1 MRSKAPIF
9 SVAAWQRLLGALLL
23 LAVLASQSLGLLHRY
38 VHFPGGGHHSLH
50 VSPQSSSESPLEAGA
65 ALNHTPQAL
74 AWVAGLFSA
83 HTVGSAA
90 CLGFDACIDSVPIQ
104 VPLGFVA
111 MPVIG
116 FLLQLNGLAIARWHA
131 QFQARGP
138 PISH

>member
-9 SVAAWQRLLGALLL
+9 SVVAWQRLLGAVLL

-38 VHFPGGGHHSLH
+38 VHFPGGGHHSLS
-50 VSPQSSSESPLEAGA
+50 VSPQSSSGPPLEAGA
-65 ALNHTPQAL
+65 ASNHLPQAL

-83 HTVGSAA
+83 HTEGSSA
-90 CLGFDACIDSVPIQ
+90 CLGFDTCIDSVPTQ
-104 VPLGFVA
+104 VQQGFVA
-111 MPVIG
+111 VPAIG

>member
-83 HTVGSAA
+83 HTEGSVA
-90 CLGFDACIDSVPIQ
+90 CLGFDACIDSVPTQ
-104 VPLGFVA
+104 GQLGFVA
-111 MPVIG
+111 MPAIG